1 MVWYTTNNTKYN
13 TVVGFCLKAATA
25 IILAVPI
32 VIKNRLLKPKTKLQD
47 KEEVMKRKRLNQA
60 QVFIVAMCLVLGVSL
75 LGCPKVQ
82 LIAPYDQKID
92 QGVTDLQ
99 KQTAEFL
106 IGIESQGGSK
116 PGEFETHQK
125 EFYNPTK
132 VALSGLIV
140 RSKARPLNT
149 ETSNQLELLKE
160 LFEKLELADKK
171 HGISA
176 RAAALYETQFNQ
188 SFGYILSLE
197 MKKQHPEAGGSGK

>member
-1 MVWYTTNNTKYN
+1 
-13 TVVGFCLKAATA
+13 
-25 IILAVPI
+25 
-32 VIKNRLLKPKTKLQD
+32 
-47 KEEVMKRKRLNQA
+47 MKRKRLNQA
-60 QVFIVAMCLVLGVSL
+60 QVFIVVMCLVLSVSL

-116 PGEFETHQK
+116 PSEFEKHQK
-125 EFYNPTK
+125 EFYDPAK

-140 RSKARPLNT
+140 RSQARPLNT
-149 ETSNQLELLKE
+149 ETTKQLKLLNKAFKN
-160 LFEKLELADKK
+160 LGQADKK

-188 SFGYILSLE
+188 SFGYILHLE
-197 MKKQHPEAGGSGK
+197 MKKQHPEAGGAGK

>member
-1 MVWYTTNNTKYN
+1 MKRRKLQE
-13 TVVGFCLKAATA
+13 GK
-25 IILAVPI
+25 VPI
-32 VIKNRLLKPKTKLQD
+32 VA
-47 KEEVMKRKRLNQA
+47 V
-60 QVFIVAMCLVLGVSL
+60 CLVLSFSL

-116 PGEFETHQK
+116 PSEFEKHQK
-125 EFYNPTK
+125 EFYNPAK

-140 RSKARPLNT
+140 RSQARSLNE
-149 ETSNQLELLKE
+149 ETTKELELLKE
-160 LFEKLELADKK
+160 RFENLEQADKK

-176 RAAALYETQFNQ
+176 RAAAQYETQFNQ
-188 SFGYILSLE
+188 GLGSILKLE
-197 MKKQHPEAGGSGK
+197 MKKQTPEAGGTGK